1 MRVGELHH
9 KHLLILKGFG
19 GGGGVGNGSF
29 SPDCFFVCF
38 FFKNK
43 KAYSD
48 ENKEKNRET

>member
-1 MRVGELHH
+1 MRVGALHH
-9 KHLLILKGFG
+9 KHLLILKGVG

-29 SPDCFFVCF
+29 SPDCFFF
-38 FFKNK
+38 FFLNK

>member
-1 MRVGELHH
+1 MVVFP
-9 KHLLILKGFG
+9 LIVFL
-19 GGGGVGNGSF
+19 
-29 SPDCFFVCF
+29 FVF